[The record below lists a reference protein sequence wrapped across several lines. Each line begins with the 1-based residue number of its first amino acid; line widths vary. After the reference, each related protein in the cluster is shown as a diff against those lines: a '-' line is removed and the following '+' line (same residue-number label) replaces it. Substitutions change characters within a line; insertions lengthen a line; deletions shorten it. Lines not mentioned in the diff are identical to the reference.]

1 METTSFSSQTS
12 HDNSFLTTSSEKS
25 FRIRN
30 NPTSISKKQSVTEK
44 ESRPSNDLIH
54 TPVFNKNVEDRPLI
68 DQGLD
73 ITRHKARLENRQVKD
88 KSYYMGLLYRKGYE
102 IGAEIKKLMKKIQ
115 FMKADQSTYISCK
128 QKAENQAS
136 ELKHLQA
143 ILSDYNLID
152 DMYNTDTD
160 IDELIQELQTI
171 KTENE
176 LENAEVEKLFEL
188 NKKKEDLIREL
199 ETDISQE
206 KYVADILSETSS
218 PNLKN
223 RYKNLRKMDEEL
235 KVNQIKLEEELK
247 MLKTKKKNLEDECIS
262 LGRSETYSLIQK
274 LNEGQIKRDS
284 LTKEHFVNDRSIM
297 LKKKR
302 EYNDL
307 IKCLG
312 NQTRNVKL
320 QVQKIQSELDSINKK
335 SESVQ
340 AERVQKMSKLQNRE
354 MTIDN
359 FLATY
364 PEKQAMLV
372 NQLTE
377 FQNKIKMLLEKM
389 SSQLNFD
396 GLGGNRND
404 LKNGSMEEDKE
415 QIAEEQKAKVLL
427 KKEIL
432 ELMAKDE
439 LEDRLEEEIMKLK
452 EEILTKKNEIDN
464 FSNTKDLEKQFEAKK
479 KELLLQAENV
489 RLQRDAYDTVIKDLQ
504 KKCETLESWLQK
516 NDVNK
521 ELIKLEKEW
530 HYLEQNNF
538 EMKEFLD
545 EAKASG
551 DYFTVKDT
559 VMDMTRQLNE
569 TLLEI

>member
-12 HDNSFLTTSSEKS
+12 HDNSFLTTSTEKS

-115 FMKADQSTYISCK
+115 LMKADQSTYISCK

-136 ELKHLQA
+136 ELKNLQA

-160 IDELIQELQTI
+160 IDELIEELQTI

-223 RYKNLRKMDEEL
+223 IYKNLRKMDEEL

-396 GLGGNRND
+396 GLGGKRND

-415 QIAEEQKAKVLL
+415 QMAEEQKAKVLL

-464 FSNTKDLEKQFEAKK
+464 FSNTKDLEKQFETKK